1 MNRGLVRTARRCL
14 AVALGVGAI
23 TAVLVLL
30 GFGVAMLRL
39 GSVAAV
45 LAWAGGSSVIVLAE
59 PVVLDGVAPGTE
71 VSAGLT
77 VRNVSGRPVRVL
89 GGTCD
94 CLCAVLHDLP
104 VLLDPKECRDLRITV
119 MTPRQPGARFH
130 HKICLY
136 LSSPGPPL
144 LTYCSGVVA
153 DANNSGEGSDGP

>member
-14 AVALGVGAI
+14 VAALGVGAI

-45 LAWAGGSSVIVLAE
+45 MAWARGSSVIVLAE

-71 VSAGLT
+71 VSAGLR
-77 VRNVSGRPVRVL
+77 VSNVSERPVRVL
-89 GGTCD
+89 GGICD
-94 CLCAVLHDLP
+94 CPCAVLHDLP
-104 VLLDPKECRDLRITV
+104 VLLNPKECRELRITV
-119 MTPRQPGARFH
+119 TTPRQPGGRFH

-144 LTYCSGVVA
+144 LTYCSGVVG
-153 DANNSGEGSDGP
+153 DANNGGEESHGP

>member
-14 AVALGVGAI
+14 VPALGVGAI

-71 VSAGLT
+71 VSAGLR
-77 VRNVSGRPVRVL
+77 VRNVSERPVRVL
-89 GGTCD
+89 GGMCD
-94 CLCAVLHDLP
+94 CPCAVLHDLP
-104 VLLDPKECRDLRITV
+104 VLLDPKECRELRITV
-119 MTPRQPGARFH
+119 MTPREAGGRFH

-144 LTYCSGVVA
+144 VTYVSGVVA
-153 DANNSGEGSDGP
+153 DANNSAEGSDGP